1 MIEEQKQRLDKRKE
15 ADKQKAE
22 NAKRQ
27 AEKEQAYKRFAKTGD
42 GKIIMADLESFC
54 CFRRPSYNEQNP
66 NALQTHINE
75 GKRRVYLRFDGFI
88 NKTEKENESS

>member
-1 MIEEQKQRLDKRKE
+1 MMIE

-27 AEKEQAYKRFAKTGD
+27 LEKTQAYKRFSMTDD
-42 GKIIMADLESFC
+42 GKIIIADLESFC

-75 GKRRVYLRFDGFI
+75 GKRRVYLRIDGFI
-88 NKTEKENESS
+88 RKKIEEENEH